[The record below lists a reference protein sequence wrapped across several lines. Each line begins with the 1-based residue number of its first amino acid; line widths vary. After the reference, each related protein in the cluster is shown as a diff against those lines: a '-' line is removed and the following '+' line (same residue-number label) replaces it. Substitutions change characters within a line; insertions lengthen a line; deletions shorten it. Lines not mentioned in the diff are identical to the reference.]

1 MATCNPNTLIASG
14 AAFQA
19 CSKRDLQIIIIQL
32 LCNMSA
38 GTGGVTT
45 GTGAP
50 TSTPTSSGQTYIDT
64 AAGKYYLWY
73 SSAWHG
79 PYTPT

>member
-1 MATCNPNTLIASG
+1 MASCNPNTILASG
-14 AAFQA
+14 KDFQR
-19 CSKRDLQIIIIQL
+19 CSKKELLICISQL
-32 LCNMSA
+32 LCNIS
-38 GTGGVTT
+38 TGLGAWTS

-50 TSTPTSSGQTYIDT
+50 SATPTSTGAGYIDT
-64 AAGKYYLWY
+64 ATGKYYLWY